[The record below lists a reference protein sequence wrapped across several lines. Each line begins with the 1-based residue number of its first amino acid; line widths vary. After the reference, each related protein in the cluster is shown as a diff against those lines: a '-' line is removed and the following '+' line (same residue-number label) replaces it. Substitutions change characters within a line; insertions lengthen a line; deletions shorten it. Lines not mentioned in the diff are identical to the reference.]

1 MDETSEMRSK
11 LSLRD
16 VFAVGSVG
24 LRTRKLRT
32 GLTALGIAIGI
43 AALVAVMGIS
53 ASSKAD
59 LLAKL
64 DALGTNR
71 LAVEP
76 GTSFRPGSTP
86 SLSADAV
93 PMIRRIAPVQFVSGI
108 TTASATVRR
117 TNFVSSAET
126 GGISVQATD
135 SYFALT
141 TGAKLAQGRFFS
153 AGEEALPEIV
163 LGSAAASTLGLA
175 DLSIHPLVFVSGN
188 WFTVIGIFEPIDLF
202 PNLDSAAFI
211 GNSVA
216 QSLFDANEEPS
227 TIFVVADPQQVDV
240 VKNVLAATA
249 NPESPGETQV
259 SRPSDAIAAK
269 KSTSDALTAL
279 LVGLGA
285 VALLVGGI
293 GIANVMV
300 ISVLERRTEI
310 GVRRALGA
318 TKRHIRL
325 QFVVEAVLLSTLG
338 GAMGLV
344 LGAGVTTGYS
354 ALRNI
359 SFALPVSVLLIGFG
373 AAIVVGAL
381 AGISPAS
388 RAAKLA
394 PADAIRP
401 A

>member
-1 MDETSEMRSK
+1 MHSK
-11 LSLRD
+11 LSFRD
-16 VFAVGSVG
+16 VLSVGSVG

-59 LLAKL
+59 LLAQL

-71 LAVEP
+71 LMVEA
-76 GTSFRPGSTP
+76 GASFQPGSTP
-86 SLSADAV
+86 TLSADAV
-93 PMIRRIAPVQFVSGI
+93 PMIRRIAPVQHVSGI

-117 TNFVSSAET
+117 TNYVSTAET
-126 GGISVQATD
+126 GGINVQATD

-141 TGAKLAQGRFFS
+141 TGATLQQGNFFS
-153 AGEEALPEIV
+153 EGQESLPIIV
-163 LGSAAASTLGLA
+163 LGFEAAEYLA
-175 DLSIHPLVFVSGN
+175 IDDLSIHPMVYVGGN
-188 WFTVIGIFEPIDLF
+188 WFSVIGILNPMELF
-202 PNLDSAAFI
+202 PNLNSATFI
-211 GNSVA
+211 GHSIA
-216 QSLFDANEEPS
+216 EKLFSANTEPS
-227 TIFVVADPQQVDV
+227 SIFVVAEPSQVDSV
-240 VKNVLAATA
+240 QAVLAATA

-279 LVGLGA
+279 LLGLGA

-325 QFVVEAVLLSTLG
+325 QFVVEAIILSALG
-338 GAMGLV
+338 GAIGLV
-344 LGAGVTTGYS
+344 LGALVTASYS

-359 SFALPVSVLLIGFG
+359 SFALPANTLFVGF
-373 AAIVVGAL
+373 AAAVVVGAL
-381 AGISPAS
+381 AGLSPAS

-401 A
+401 L